1 MKRIRLLLVDNH
13 RIFLRLAADFLR
25 EHCSGEVSV
34 VGTVQ
39 NVQEGLALVDALH
52 PDVVVFD
59 PFSPTRSA
67 KAILPFLRAALPGVG
82 LVVLSARREGV
93 YRRAALAA
101 GADEFVPKADIVAEL
116 LPAIRRAAGRV
127 RPGAVTEEKK
137 PHAR

>member
-13 RIFLRLAADFLR
+13 PTFLRLAADFLR
-25 EHCSGEVSV
+25 EHHAGKITV
-34 VGTVQ
+34 VGTART
-39 NVQEGLALVDALH
+39 VQEGLALVHALH

-59 PFSPTRSA
+59 PFSPARSA
-67 KAILPFLRAALPGVG
+67 KTILPFLRAALPGVG

-116 LPAIRRAAGRV
+116 LPAIRRAARQV
-127 RPGAVTEEKK
+127 RPGAGKGEKTH
-137 PHAR
+137 HA